1 MKILAIFFLALS
13 LNAGENMKIIL
24 KNINGE
30 FNAMLDDTPAAREFA
45 KLLPLRL
52 DLKDYAKKEKYDK
65 LPQKLDIKYEPKG
78 TDGKIGELSYFAPWG
93 NFVIYYGY
101 QGYYEGI
108 VRLGKILNIAEIDL
122 IAVDGEIIIDRPN
135 K

>member
-1 MKILAIFFLALS
+1 
-13 LNAGENMKIIL
+13 MKIIL

-30 FNAMLDDTPAAREFA
+30 FDAMLDDTPAAREFA
-45 KLLPLRL
+45 KLLPLKL

-65 LPQKLDIKYEPKG
+65 LSQKLDISHEPKG

-108 VRLGKILNIAEIDL
+108 VRLGEILNITEIDQ
-122 IAVDGEIIIDRPN
+122 IAVDGEVIIDRAN